1 MKNMTLQNL
10 NHLHIEDLKNKQ
22 HPSVYFDS
30 EAYEILILRFFN
42 AIEENI
48 NVFSSGFV
56 IDDENRVYLFNRD
69 TQDISELTHTEFY
82 ILIDKKVDDASDYLN
97 TLVEKVEDME
107 ESIYDDQDIIKS
119 WFELKKLFT
128 RIDRILTQTTKIQ
141 ELFFHKSP
149 LKQDEVLKIGF
160 DDINEHLNRATRVCH
175 TNSSKLDNIYSLH
188 HALTNEKLNSVIYTL
203 TVISAIFLPLN
214 LVVGFFGINTEGLF
228 FSGNPDGTKIVT
240 AILISIFTIS
250 ALFFMKR
257 KWL

>member
-1 MKNMTLQNL
+1 MTLQNL

-30 EAYEILILRFFN
+30 EAYGILILRFFN

-69 TQDISELTHTEFY
+69 TQDISELTHSEFY
-82 ILIDKKVDDASDYLN
+82 KLIDQKVDDASDYLN

-107 ESIYDDQDIIKS
+107 ESIYDDHDIIKS

-128 RIDRILTQTTKIQ
+128 RIDRILTQTTKVQ

-149 LKQDEVLKIGF
+149 LKQDEILKIGF
-160 DDINEHLNRATRVCH
+160 EDINEHLNRATRICH
-175 TNSSKLDNIYSLH
+175 TNSAKLDNIYSLH
-188 HALTNEKLNSVIYTL
+188 HALTNEKLSSVIYTL

-214 LVVGFFGINTEGLF
+214 LVVGFFGINTEGLY
-228 FSGNPDGTKIVT
+228 FSGNQDGTKIVT
-240 AILISIFTIS
+240 AILISIFTVS
-250 ALFFMKR
+250 ALFFIKR